1 MKHLRSIFALLM
13 IILVAAACQQG
24 GSSGGGGGGGGSGS
38 PEDAAKAY
46 FEAAFAG
53 NADGIRTA
61 LCKAQAAQAD
71 AIASAFGSMAGAV
84 PGVEVALDFSG
95 LTYTVSDATDT
106 SATVTVGGEL
116 GVTVGG
122 ASQKTPLSGIP
133 PLQVIVED
141 GAWKLCP
148 SDAG

>member
-53 NADGIRTA
+53 NADGIRAA

-95 LTYTVSDATDT
+95 LTTP
-106 SATVTVGGEL
+106 SAMRPTPARRL
-116 GVTVGG
+116 PLA
-122 ASQKTPLSGIP
+122 ASW
-133 PLQVIVED
+133 V
-141 GAWKLCP
+141 
-148 SDAG
+148 